1 MEDDGFIKKR
11 SVNMKRKILGIMSV
25 CLAAMI
31 SVGSFA
37 GCGSDDVIEKVDTTK
52 TQIFVNHYD
61 GGVGHEW
68 LDSSDASRPGIKQ
81 QFEELYKDYEG
92 ENGKVGVQIIVNNHK
107 SDGNAI
113 YTQLKDTT
121 EDVFF
126 TSKSKYFDMASNN
139 LIMDLTDIVT
149 SVNDD
154 GVSIESKLTA
164 EQKAYYKVDGK
175 YYALPH
181 YESFFGLNY
190 NVNIFN
196 EKSFFF
202 EKGGAP
208 SEFCAFIQENN
219 EDAVS
224 GTFQGYSYTN
234 LDGELS
240 AGPDGLYGTYD
251 DGHAATYEEFFV
263 LCDWI
268 VEQGVV
274 PFIWSGGMAGS
285 YLNGL
290 LSAMR
295 SSFEGRE
302 QLRLAYDFDGW
313 EGFEPVA
320 EHLVKMDNQNNP
332 IVNPDGTVQLREPVA
347 ISNANGYEMFSSAG
361 YYYGADFL
369 HTILS
374 KSEYYSS
381 NATNAHG
388 HTDAQVDFVLSEFD
402 TSYSK
407 DKKRIAM
414 LIEGNYWENEA
425 RDYGAFDRLSDYG
438 KTVDDVAYGR
448 LAFPKVSVSEIGK
461 TNTIAE
467 TQQTNAFISKN
478 VPDSKIDIVKKFLK
492 FCYTNENL
500 AEFTAVTG
508 VTKSLNYEIDDQR
521 VERLTP
527 FAKSFL
533 EVRDNSEVV
542 YMVSDNIIYKVGQS
556 SFVDSLFATDEY
568 TWAARQMLDTG
579 ANASEILKG
588 IIRKNSKTNWDNSYK
603 AYFSQN

>member
-1 MEDDGFIKKR
+1 MKKR
-11 SVNMKRKILGIMSV
+11 FVSLMSL
-25 CLAAMI
+25 CLAVLVT
-31 SVGSFA
+31 VGGVV
-37 GCGSDDVIEKVDTTK
+37 GCGGGEVIEQIDATK

-68 LDSSDASRPGIKQ
+68 LDSSDPNRKGIKQ
-81 QFEELYKDYEG
+81 KFEELYKDYKG

-107 SDGNAI
+107 SDGNTV
-113 YTQLKDTT
+113 YNQLKDTT

-126 TSKSKYFDMASNN
+126 TSQSKFFDMVSNN
-139 LIMDLTDIVT
+139 LVMNITDVVT
-149 SVNDD
+149 TANDD
-154 GVSIESKLTA
+154 GKTIESKFTA
-164 EQKAYYKVDGK
+164 EQKAYYKVSGN
-175 YYALPH
+175 YYALPN

-196 EKSFFF
+196 EKYFFF

-208 SEFCAFIQENN
+208 SEFCAFVQENN
-219 EDAVS
+219 DDACT
-224 GTFQGYSYTN
+224 GTFSGYSFTN

-251 DGHAATYEEFFV
+251 DGQAATYDEFFV
-263 LCDWI
+263 LCDWM

-295 SSFEGRE
+295 SSYEGRD

-313 EGFEPVA
+313 EGFEPIA
-320 EHLVKMDNQNNP
+320 TNLVKLDAQGNP
-332 IVNPDGTVQLREPVA
+332 IVNADRTVQLREPTA

-369 HTILS
+369 SRILS
-374 KSEYYSS
+374 KSAYYSS

-388 HTDAQVDFVLSEFD
+388 HTDAQIDFVLSEFD

-425 RDYGAFDRLSDYG
+425 RDYGTFDRLSDYG
-438 KTVDDVAYGR
+438 KTVNDVSYGR

-461 TNTIAE
+461 KNTIAE
-467 TQQTNAFISKN
+467 SQQNVAFISSN
-478 VPDSKIDIVKKFLK
+478 VSSNKIDIVKKFLK
-492 FCYTNENL
+492 FCYTDDNL

-508 VTKSLNYEIDDQR
+508 VTRSLNYEIGSDK
-521 VERLTP
+521 VSRLTP

-533 EVRDNSEVV
+533 EVRENSELV
-542 YMVSDNIIYKVGQS
+542 YMVSDNTIYRVGQS
-556 SFVDSLFATDEY
+556 ALVGNLFATDEY

-579 ANASEILKG
+579 ANASQILKG
-588 IIRKNSKTNWDNSYK
+588 IIRKNSQSSWNSSYGS
-603 AYFSQN
+603 YFS